1 MGSVSVVSDTADD
14 YRTWHDA
21 PVVPEG
27 LQDFFVATA
36 GVAGALIGLLFVAIS
51 VAQDRLVSETADPIH
66 QVRAS
71 AALTAFSNAL
81 AISLF
86 ALIPNVGISW
96 VAVSFG
102 IVGVLFIGGSLLS
115 LLRER
120 RAHRA
125 ALRDATFLIGQ
136 LVVFGLQIRY
146 GQRLVANGHDTDAA
160 QAIAILVVVCFLLG
174 ISRSWELVGGP
185 SFGFFGQSFAFVR
198 ERRERS
204 GRGD

>member
-1 MGSVSVVSDTADD
+1 M
-14 YRTWHDA
+14 
-21 PVVPEG
+21 VPES
-27 LQDFFVATA
+27 LHDFFVATA

-51 VAQDRLVSETADPIH
+51 VAQDRLVSESADPIH

-71 AALTAFSNAL
+71 AALSAFTNAL

-86 ALIPNVGISW
+86 ALIPNGAIPW
-96 VAVSFG
+96 VAFSFG
-102 IVGVLFIGGSLLS
+102 LLGVLFIAGSLVS

-120 RAHRA
+120 QAHRA

-146 GQRLVANGHDTDAA
+146 ALRLIANGHDTDAA

-185 SFGFFGQSFAFVR
+185 SFSFFGQSFAFVR
-198 ERRERS
+198 ERRDRS
-204 GRGD
+204 DGDDR